1 MIQDKYKSN
10 SVQCFTTI
18 KRIGHKKFRVYVQY
32 TTIVWTFLV
41 RLSQP
46 PRAIQ
51 FGLGYP
57 IMTSSIKLTRQE
69 IVIQTL
75 YYRMQTFDLTPT
87 SSFDLNECNSVCMS
101 DEDDFLPII
110 DSVSLTNNDVDSW
123 LQGNLDGYESQDD
136 SCMNLDEHSI
146 GGLKNC
152 DEAFTDKR
160 QELARGN
167 SIKSLDAEWIDDD
180 LFVNAVSDVSDIF
193 DGDED
198 HFSTPAIDPV
208 TSHHMGSVKY
218 SSSHVPT
225 EISTV
230 PMNSDLFQEYWNS
243 KMAQLAQSMKRSEA
257 TRTEVIRQRE
267 VLMAQQKRLQQY
279 QQSRYSTSSSV
290 MGFPSSFAHQG
301 RRLNGFMASMRPNM
315 L

>member
-1 MIQDKYKSN
+1 
-10 SVQCFTTI
+10 
-18 KRIGHKKFRVYVQY
+18 
-32 TTIVWTFLV
+32 
-41 RLSQP
+41 
-46 PRAIQ
+46 
-51 FGLGYP
+51 
-57 IMTSSIKLTRQE
+57 
-69 IVIQTL
+69 
-75 YYRMQTFDLTPT
+75 MQTFDLTPT

-101 DEDDFLPII
+101 VEDDFLPII

-218 SSSHVPT
+218 SNSHVPT